1 MADNFD
7 MKKFLTENKLGS
19 YARLKT
25 LNESE
30 KIYVYS
36 DDGYTCY
43 RVDDEGN
50 RDEVNIS
57 YCKMYADQGV
67 REEKE
72 EVKEDIGGDIGDAQA
87 EKMMDFLAEEPD
99 QAKVQDMYDK
109 ITAVMAKAAKKLSD
123 DEASALHDKLKAF
136 FNKLF
141 ESTTINE
148 AQAQDPLMLV
158 DRVEVIIKNLNNNI
172 TTNSNISTTDKVGLL
187 QALKEL
193 QELIE
198 DIGFYIEIDQDE
210 NSNEEPVSD
219 YSRRRQNELSENL
232 SSNNV
237 QTLSSDHIQL
247 IQNIIDN
254 YSDGGIYA
262 DPAMDRIERIIN
274 GDLSMEDP
282 EDGGTFKYENVNE
295 ESVRMFKSDNP
306 EGDKLVLQFLK
317 GIAKKFDYPVQQA
330 ALFVKERIKKLGY

>member
-7 MKKFLTENKLGS
+7 MKKFLVENKLGAYS
-19 YARLKT
+19 RMK
-25 LNESE
+25 NEGEAAYEYEKGKAAGE
-30 KIYVYS
+30 KI
-36 DDGYTCY
+36 
-43 RVDDEGN
+43 
-50 RDEVNIS
+50 
-57 YCKMYADQGV
+57 
-67 REEKE
+67 EKKKLA
-72 EVKEDIGGDIGDAQA
+72 KEDMGHDIEDAEA

-99 QAKVQDMYDK
+99 QAKVQDLYDK
-109 ITAVMAKAAKKLSD
+109 ITAVIAKAAKKLSD
-123 DEASALHDKLKAF
+123 DDASALHDKLKAF

-141 ESTTINE
+141 EGKKQVKE
-148 AQAQDPLMLV
+148 AFDVRKVQSADDKLRML
-158 DRVEVIIKNLNNNI
+158 ISNI
-172 TTNSNISTTDKVGLL
+172 STNSNIPTADKEGLL
-187 QALKEL
+187 SALSEL
-193 QELIE
+193 QDFVDEVGYDAEME
-198 DIGFYIEIDQDE
+198 DD
-210 NSNEEPVSD
+210 EPVSD
-219 YSRRRQNELSENL
+219 YSRYRRSEVNENL

-306 EGDKLVLQFLK
+306 EGDKLVLGFLK
-317 GIAKKFDYPVQQA
+317 RIAKDFDYPVAQA
-330 ALFVKERIKKLGY
+330 AMFVKERIKKLGY

>member
-1 MADNFD
+1 
-7 MKKFLTENKLGS
+7 
-19 YARLKT
+19 
-25 LNESE
+25 
-30 KIYVYS
+30 
-36 DDGYTCY
+36 
-43 RVDDEGN
+43 
-50 RDEVNIS
+50 
-57 YCKMYADQGV
+57 MYADQGV

-219 YSRRRQNELSENL
+219 YSRRRQSELS
-232 SSNNV
+232 
-237 QTLSSDHIQL
+237 
-247 IQNIIDN
+247 
-254 YSDGGIYA
+254 
-262 DPAMDRIERIIN
+262 
-274 GDLSMEDP
+274 
-282 EDGGTFKYENVNE
+282 E

-306 EGDKLVLQFLK
+306 EGDKLVLAFLK
-317 GIAKKFDYPVQQA
+317 RIAKDFDYPVAQA
-330 ALFVKERIKKLGY
+330 AIFVKERIKKLGY